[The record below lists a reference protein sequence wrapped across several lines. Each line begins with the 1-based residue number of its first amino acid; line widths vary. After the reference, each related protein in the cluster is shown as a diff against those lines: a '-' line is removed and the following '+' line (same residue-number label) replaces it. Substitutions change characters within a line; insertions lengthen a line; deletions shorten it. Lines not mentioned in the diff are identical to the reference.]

1 MGITV
6 LAIFLPVLPAADT
19 GEEAG
24 IAFSSPKAKEAQ
36 KTYSKTR
43 ERLKAEYVAKV
54 KKAQA
59 DYLKSLEA
67 ALKEARGPGKEEEA
81 KQISKTIEELRK
93 EIGAAGEAPR
103 AAQKP
108 EKGPRGVSFIGG
120 SGESLEQAVVIKDA
134 KDSPGAVDAENHW
147 LKVHLPKF
155 TKTGQALLGEKG
167 KKFDE
172 ITLRSPDGAVK
183 KVYFDITECFGF
195 PE

>member
-1 MGITV
+1 MGITIFF
-6 LAIFLPVLPAADT
+6 LAIFPAAEA
-19 GEEAG
+19 GEESAG
-24 IAFSSPKAKEAQ
+24 AFTSPKAKEAQ
-36 KTYSKTR
+36 KTYLKTK
-43 ERLKAEYVAKV
+43 ERLKAEYDAKI

-59 DYLKSLEA
+59 EYLKSLEA
-67 ALKEARGPGKEEEA
+67 ALKDAKRPGKDEEA
-81 KQISKTIEELRK
+81 KQISKTIEELKK
-93 EIGAAGEAPR
+93 EIGAGGEAPR
-103 AAQKP
+103 ATQKP

-120 SGESLEQAVVIKDA
+120 SGESIEQAVVIKGA
-134 KDSPGAVDAENHW
+134 KDSPGAVDAEGHW

-172 ITLRSPDGAVK
+172 ITLRSADGAVK